1 MEKPMLISEMYKFHF
16 GSKIFCSD
24 GEDGTLTQVGF
35 ATSQPPCVSYIVVH
49 LGRFFGKNVY
59 LPFDTVT
66 AASGD
71 GITLRITR
79 AELAAASKNDLRG
92 SVLDAKAVVE
102 CDGIAARGTL
112 ALVAVHPESGELA
125 YLVAHHLRSGQDTLL
140 QQQYVTKLST
150 GRVTVSIPESML
162 QTLPPYRSDAELQ
175 QEVESILFDLTP
187 LHVDFKGMTIHVLDG
202 VLYVDGNISSSLR
215 GDIVQDQASGVQG
228 LLEIKNRLVGDDQLA
243 ADLAMALG
251 RDERTHDLPIGV
263 YPRLGN
269 VRLRGSVHN
278 AGQKAAAEEI
288 ASNFSGVRSVTNE
301 LIVDPNMDMLTV
313 MSASEGS
320 ETVDKVPGKYIR
332 HTK

>member
-1 MEKPMLISEMYKFHF
+1 MEKTISISEMYKFHF

-24 GEDGTLTQVGF
+24 GEDGVLAQVGF
-35 ATSQPPCVSYIVVH
+35 DAAQLRMSSIGVRQ
-49 LGRFFGKNVY
+49 GRFFGKNVY

-71 GITLRITR
+71 GITLCIAR
-79 AELAAASKNDLRG
+79 AELAAASKNDLG
-92 SVLDAKAVVE
+92 GASLDSKAVVE
-102 CDGIAARGTL
+102 CDGPAAHGTL
-112 ALVAVHPESGELA
+112 ALVAVHPGSGGLA
-125 YLVAHHLRSGQDTLL
+125 YLVAHHLRPGQDTLL

-150 GRVTVSIPESML
+150 GHVTVSLPEATL

-175 QEVESILFDLTP
+175 QEVENILFDLTP
-187 LHVDFKGMTIHVLDG
+187 LHVDFKGMRVRVLDS
-202 VLYVDGNISSSLR
+202 VLYLDGNISSSLR
-215 GDIVQDQASGVQG
+215 GDIVQDQAAGVQG
-228 LLEIKNRLVGDDQLA
+228 LLEIKNRLIGDDQLA

-251 RDERTHDLPIGV
+251 RDERTRDLPIGV

-278 AGQKAAAEEI
+278 NGQKAAAEEI
-288 ASNFSGVRSVTNE
+288 ASGFPGVRSVSNE
-301 LIVDPNMDMLTV
+301 LIVDPQMDMLTV
-313 MSASEGS
+313 MSAAEGS